1 MRQQFIKLCLP
12 DLPTVM
18 LVSPGSTSAI
28 ASAMHGAI
36 FSDVFCSEAAYW
48 GVQGTDRNESED
60 GTFDLHQPVNHC
72 HCSLCDSA
80 LLTA

>member
-1 MRQQFIKLCLP
+1 MRQQFIKPCLP
-12 DLPTVM
+12 GLPTVM
-18 LVSPGSTSAI
+18 LVSPGSTSTI

-36 FSDVFCSEAAYW
+36 CSEAAYW

-60 GTFDLHQPVNHC
+60 GTFDPHQPVNHC
-72 HCSLCDSA
+72 HCSLSDSA